1 LSAYDAAI
9 ADVAINAVD
18 ELEAQFKRASNE
30 ALAAFG

>member
-1 LSAYDAAI
+1 MHAEI
-9 ADVAINAVD
+9 AVDAVD